1 MSELQVIALAIV
13 QGLTEFLPIS
23 SSGHLV
29 LVPSAFGWSDQGMAF
44 DVAMHFGSL
53 TAVLIYF
60 RSDILGLLRGSTQLL
75 TGRLSTF
82 ESQLALAIGLAT
94 IPAAVVGLML
104 GDWIG
109 ENLRSPS
116 VIAATLAG
124 YAVLML
130 LVDRFAKKERILTT
144 LKIRDAVLIGF
155 AQALALVPGTSRS
168 GITITAA
175 LALGFER
182 KDAARFSFLL
192 AVPVILLATAYE
204 LFILSGSDT
213 TVAWGQLAFGAVI
226 SAFVA
231 YLSIEFFMRF
241 VNRVGL
247 LPFAIYRIA
256 LAAVILYALA

>member
-1 MSELQVIALAIV
+1 MSDLQVIVLAIV

-29 LVPSAFGWSDQGMAF
+29 LVPTFFGWSDQGMAF

-60 RSDILGLLRGSTQLL
+60 RGDIVALLRGSLQVTRFDLSS
-75 TGRLSTF
+75 TEARLAF
-82 ESQLALAIGLAT
+82 AIGLGT
-94 IPAAVVGLML
+94 IPAAIVGLAL

-109 ENLRSPS
+109 ANLRSPT
-116 VIAATLAG
+116 VIAGTLAG
-124 YAVLML
+124 YAIIMV
-130 LVDRFAKKERILTT
+130 LVDKFGKKERLLQSISF
-144 LKIRDAVLIGF
+144 RDAFLIGV

-168 GITITAA
+168 GITISAG

-182 KDAARFSFLL
+182 TEAARFSFLL
-192 AVPVILLATAYE
+192 AVPVILLATGYE
-204 LFILSGSDT
+204 LTLLATSDVE
-213 TVAWGQLAFGAVI
+213 VAWGQLAFGAVV
-226 SAFVA
+226 SAVVA

-247 LPFAIYRIA
+247 LPFALYRIA
-256 LAAVILYALA
+256 LAAVVLYVFA

>member
-1 MSELQVIALAIV
+1 MTEIQVIVLAIV

-29 LVPSAFGWSDQGMAF
+29 LVPSFFGWADQGMAF

-60 RSDILGLLRGSTQLL
+60 RNDIVTLLRGTSQVL
-75 TGRLSTF
+75 TANISSF
-82 ESQLALAIGLAT
+82 ESKLALGIGLGT
-94 IPAAVVGLML
+94 VPAAVAGLML

-130 LVDRFAKKERILTT
+130 LADRLGKKERVMDGLT
-144 LKIRDAVLIGF
+144 LRDAILIGL

-168 GITITAA
+168 GITITAG
-175 LALGFER
+175 LALGFKRTE
-182 KDAARFSFLL
+182 AARFSFLL

-204 LFILSGSDT
+204 LFVLSGSEAP
-213 TVAWGQLAFGAVI
+213 VAWGQLAFGAVI
-226 SAFVA
+226 SAIVA

-241 VNRVGL
+241 VSRVGL
-247 LPFAIYRIA
+247 LPFALYRIV

>member
-1 MSELQVIALAIV
+1 MSEIQVIVLAIV

-60 RSDILGLLRGSTQLL
+60 RGDILGLLRGSTQLL
-75 TGRLSTF
+75 SGRLSTF

-130 LVDRFAKKERILTT
+130 LVDRFAKKERVLTT
-144 LKIRDAVLIGF
+144 LRIRDAVLIGL

-204 LFILSGSDT
+204 LFVLSGSDT

-226 SAFVA
+226 SAIVA

-256 LAAVILYALA
+256 LAAVILYALV

>member
-1 MSELQVIALAIV
+1 MSDIQVIVLAIV

-29 LVPSAFGWSDQGMAF
+29 LVPKFFGWTDQGMAF

-60 RSDILGLLRGSTQLL
+60 RGDILALLRG
-75 TGRLSTF
+75 TGRVLTADVSSI
-82 ESQLALAIGLAT
+82 EARLALAIGLGT
-94 IPAAVVGLML
+94 IPAAVVGLTL

-109 ENLRSPS
+109 THLRSPT
-116 VIAATLAG
+116 VIAGTLAG
-124 YAVLML
+124 YAVVML
-130 LVDRFAKKERILTT
+130 LVDRFGAKSRMLSTIT
-144 LKIRDAVLIGF
+144 IRDALLIGV

-168 GITITAA
+168 GITISAG

-182 KDAARFSFLL
+182 TEAARFSFLL

-204 LFILSGSDT
+204 LTILATSET
-213 TVAWGQLAFGAVI
+213 AVAWGQLAFGAVV
-226 SAFVA
+226 AAVVA

-247 LPFAIYRIA
+247 LPFALYRIA
-256 LAAVILYALA
+256 LASVILYALA

>member
-1 MSELQVIALAIV
+1 MTTLQVVVLAIV

-60 RSDILGLLRGSTQLL
+60 RADIANLLRGTGELL
-75 TGRLSTF
+75 SGGVSSFHSRM
-82 ESQLALAIGLAT
+82 ALGIALGT
-94 IPAAVVGLML
+94 IPAAMAGLLL

-109 ENLRSPS
+109 AHLRSPT
-116 VIAATLAG
+116 VIATTLAG
-124 YAVLML
+124 YGILMVLA
-130 LVDRFAKKERILTT
+130 DRFGSKERVLDHIR
-144 LKIRDAVLIGF
+144 IRDALLIGV

-168 GITITAA
+168 GVTITAA
-175 LALGFER
+175 LALGFNR
-182 KDAARFSFLL
+182 KEAARFSFLL

-204 LFILSGSDT
+204 LIVLAGSEAP
-213 TVAWGQLAFGAVI
+213 VAWGQLAFGAVV
-226 SAFVA
+226 SAIVA

-241 VNRVGL
+241 VSRVGL
-247 LPFAIYRIA
+247 LPFAIYRVV
-256 LAAVILYALA
+256 LAAVILYVLT

>member
-1 MSELQVIALAIV
+1 MSDLQVIVLAIV

-29 LVPSAFGWSDQGMAF
+29 LVPTIFGWADQGMAF

-60 RSDILGLLRGSTQLL
+60 RGDIGMLLRGALQVTSFNLASVEA
-75 TGRLSTF
+75 RI
-82 ESQLALAIGLAT
+82 ALAIGLGT
-94 IPAAVVGLML
+94 IPAAVVGLAL

-109 ENLRSPS
+109 ANLRSPT
-116 VIAATLAG
+116 VIAGTLAG
-124 YAVLML
+124 YAVIML
-130 LVDRFAKKERILTT
+130 LVDRFGRKERDLRSIS
-144 LKIRDAVLIGF
+144 IRDALIIGV

-168 GITITAA
+168 GVTISAG
-175 LALGFER
+175 LALGFSRTE
-182 KDAARFSFLL
+182 AARFSFLL

-204 LFILSGSDT
+204 LTILATSEVE
-213 TVAWGQLAFGAVI
+213 VAWGQLAFGAVV
-226 SAFVA
+226 SAIVA

-247 LPFAIYRIA
+247 LPFALYRIV
-256 LAAVILYALA
+256 LAGIVLYAFA

>member
-1 MSELQVIALAIV
+1 MTDLQVIVLAIV

-29 LVPSAFGWSDQGMAF
+29 LVPSFFGWSDQGMAF

-60 RSDILGLLRGSTQLL
+60 RQDIVTLLRGTSQVL
-75 TGRLSTF
+75 TANVSSF
-82 ESQLALAIGLAT
+82 ESRLALAIGLGT
-94 IPAAVVGLML
+94 IPAAVVGLAL

-109 ENLRSPS
+109 ANLRSPV
-116 VIAATLAG
+116 VIAGTLSG
-124 YAVLML
+124 YAVLMFL
-130 LVDRFAKKERILTT
+130 ADRLGKKTRD
-144 LKIRDAVLIGF
+144 LKSIGVRDVVVIGI
-155 AQALALVPGTSRS
+155 AQSLALVPGTSRS
-168 GITITAA
+168 GITISAA

-182 KDAARFSFLL
+182 TEAARFSFLL

-204 LFILSGSDT
+204 LTILAASEA
-213 TVAWGQLAFGAVI
+213 TVAWGQLAFGAAV
-226 SAFVA
+226 SALVA

-247 LPFAIYRIA
+247 LPFVLYRIA
-256 LAAVILYALA
+256 LAAVILYVLA